1 MINVLIRDESKKIA
15 QLKDIIKI
23 DDLNYKSKC
32 GKTYNLAKYSLPI
45 AFLRDIDEEY
55 LSLLKKFE
63 KYKKHLKKNHF
74 LSNLGLSFSARE
86 EVLNSFKSKMF
97 PTKKIR

>member
-23 DDLNYKSKC
+23 DDLNYKPKC

-45 AFLRDIDEEY
+45 AFLRDIHEEY

-63 KYKKHLKKNHF
+63 KYKKTLEKK
-74 LSNLGLSFSARE
+74 SF
-86 EVLNSFKSKMF
+86 FK
-97 PTKKIR
+97 